1 MNHAGDILF
10 FHGHGA
16 LYERIIERG
25 THGPFCHVEVDLG
38 DGLHSIGALG
48 RGVILHGAPDYDAVA
63 HVGASCDPARLATA
77 VKWLEAQVG
86 DCYSIADILADG
98 MKILLPAR
106 TPFLVAP
113 SAYDCSKLAA
123 CFCAIAGYPL
133 PAWMYA
139 DMERVS
145 PNDLARAFGL
155 IK

>member
-1 MNHAGDILF
+1 MRGDLLF

-25 THGPFCHVEVDLG
+25 TNGPYCHVEVDLG
-38 DGLHSIGALG
+38 SGYSIGALG
-48 RGVILHGAPDYDAVA
+48 RGVVMHRTPDADAVA
-63 HVGASCDPARLATA
+63 HIGASCDPKRLSGAFA
-77 VKWLEAQVG
+77 WLRAQVG
-86 DCYSIADILADG
+86 DCYSIADIFADG

-123 CFCAIAGYPL
+123 CFCASAGYPL

-145 PNDLARAFGL
+145 PNDLGRAFGL